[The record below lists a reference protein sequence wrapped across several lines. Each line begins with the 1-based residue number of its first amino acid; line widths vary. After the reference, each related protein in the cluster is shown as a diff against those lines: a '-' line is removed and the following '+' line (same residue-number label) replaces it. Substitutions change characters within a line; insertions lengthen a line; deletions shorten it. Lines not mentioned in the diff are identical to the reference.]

1 MNLDQRQH
9 IKKHLDILLR
19 RKRIIISCLLLVTA
33 MGIGHYLIKP
43 KIYKSTALI
52 KYERHSVNPSVMS
65 PDDIRTSTKDVVE
78 TITQQIMSRSSLEGI
93 IKEFGLYT
101 DMQQSLPMEEVVDI
115 MRQHHI
121 ESELM
126 PKGDVI
132 EVSYKGSDQNKV
144 VQVTNALASKFI
156 EENLQVRQDRAS
168 QTSTYIRD
176 ELSMAK
182 EGLDKKEL
190 IMRDYKLK
198 YYNEMPDQLTNNMN
212 RLISLQEQYQSNQT
226 TSHELERTKLMVQEQ
241 ISTRQDM
248 LATSSS
254 GSASVATN
262 SSEMT
267 GGINDLY
274 QYRAKLKTLETRYT
288 EKHPEIKR
296 IKKIISDLERQ
307 YGTSENKKQSSGQAQ
322 EIAGQQ
328 FQPLLQGLKNQI
340 KEIESNLVRLK
351 EEREDLAKQIEIYNQ
366 WIASTPIREAE
377 WAALT
382 RDYDQLNLHYEKLLT
397 ESLQADS
404 AQSLENQLKG
414 SQFKIIDSAHFP
426 EKPFEPNF
434 KKIIALAIGLGLTLG
449 GALALSLEFL
459 STSFKDPNELE
470 NFLNIPVVCALPL
483 IKTKAEITHDKIKN
497 AALNLALLLAA
508 AAILGAG
515 VFLWKQGMIIL

>member
-9 IKKHLDILLR
+9 IKKHIDILLR
-19 RKRIIISCLLLVTA
+19 RKRIIIACLLLVTA
-33 MGIGHYLIKP
+33 MGIGHYLTKP
-43 KIYKSTALI
+43 KVYKSTALI
-52 KYERHSVNPSVMS
+52 KYERNSVNPSVMS

-78 TITQQIMSRSSLEGI
+78 TFNQQIMSRSSLEGI
-93 IKEFGLYT
+93 IKEFDLYT
-101 DMQQSLPMEEVVDI
+101 DMQKSVPMEDVVDI
-115 MRQHHI
+115 MRQNHI
-121 ESELM
+121 ESQLLQN
-126 PKGDVI
+126 GNVVQ
-132 EVSYKGSDQNKV
+132 VSYKGRDQNKV

-156 EENLQVRQDRAS
+156 EENLRLRQDRAS

-176 ELSMAK
+176 ELKMAK

-226 TSHELERTKLMVQEQ
+226 NSHELERTKLMVQEQ
-241 ISTRQDM
+241 ISNRQEM
-248 LATSSS
+248 LSTSSP
-254 GSASVATN
+254 GSSSVATY
-262 SSEMT
+262 SSEMK

-288 EKHPEIKR
+288 DKHPEIKR

-307 YGTSENKKQSSGQAQ
+307 YDVSENEKQSSNQAQ
-322 EIAGQQ
+322 EVVSQQ
-328 FQPLLQGLKNQI
+328 FQPQLQGFKNQI
-340 KEIESNLVRLK
+340 KEIENNLVRLK

-366 WIASTPIREAE
+366 WIAATPIREAE

-382 RDYDQLNLHYEKLLT
+382 RDYDQLNLHYEKLVT
-397 ESLQADS
+397 QSLQADS
-404 AQSLENQLKG
+404 SQSFENQLKE
-414 SQFKIIDSAHFP
+414 SQFKIIDAAHFP

-449 GALALSLEFL
+449 GAMALSLEFL

-508 AAILGAG
+508 AAILGA
-515 VFLWKQGMIIL
+515 VAFLWKQGMIIV